1 MSYEYRKQ
9 FISFPDGPFFL
20 RHVVMMNYAGK
31 VYSVLRGIEVAVQS
45 EAQLEQALFITY
57 AVCMTLGMYWYTRFW
72 LREEDLEAY
81 YSEKDHAL
89 TDMASAMYITLGAAI
104 YYALFAVFF
113 LVDYSVHTTPAAIS
127 LGLWNVWCCA
137 NLLLAA
143 RGINTSGGA
152 NNTISNG
159 SRPGGPGSG
168 RLSNSLRTQRKDF
181 SRGYRSIVQRSGAVV
196 PVDIA

>member
-1 MSYEYRKQ
+1 M
-9 FISFPDGPFFL
+9 
-20 RHVVMMNYAGK
+20 
-31 VYSVLRGIEVAVQS
+31 AVQS

-89 TDMASAMYITLGAAI
+89 TDMAPSMYITLGAAI
-104 YYALFAVFF
+104 YYALFAVLF
-113 LVDYSVHTTPAAIS
+113 LVDYSVHTTPVAIS

-137 NLLLAA
+137 NLVLAS

-152 NNTISNG
+152 STSNG
-159 SRPGGPGSG
+159 SGPT
-168 RLSNSLRTQRKDF
+168 NSLRTQRKDF

-196 PVDIA
+196 PVDIV

>member
-1 MSYEYRKQ
+1 MSYMYRKQ

-104 YYALFAVFF
+104 YYALFAVLF

-152 NNTISNG
+152 STSNG
-159 SRPGGPGSG
+159 GGTGGLGSG

-196 PVDIA
+196 PVGLA

>member
-104 YYALFAVFF
+104 YYALFAVLF

-137 NLLLAA
+137 NLLLAS
-143 RGINTSGGA
+143 RGINTSDGA
-152 NNTISNG
+152 SNTTSNG

-181 SRGYRSIVQRSGAVV
+181 SRGYRSVVQRSGAVV
-196 PVDIA
+196 PVGIA

>member
-1 MSYEYRKQ
+1 MSYVYRKQ

-45 EAQLEQALFITY
+45 DAQLEQALFITY

-72 LREEDLEAY
+72 LREEDLKAY
-81 YSEKDHAL
+81 YSEEDHAL
-89 TDMASAMYITLGAAI
+89 TDMASSMYITLGAAI
-104 YYALFAVFF
+104 YYALFAVLF

-143 RGINTSGGA
+143 QGINTSEGA
-152 NNTISNG
+152 SNTTSNG
-159 SRPGGPGSG
+159 DRFT
-168 RLSNSLRTQRKDF
+168 NSLRAQRKDF

-196 PVDIA
+196 PVDLA

>member
-1 MSYEYRKQ
+1 MSYVYRKQ

-45 EAQLEQALFITY
+45 DAQLEQALFITY

-72 LREEDLEAY
+72 LREEDLKAY
-81 YSEKDHAL
+81 YSEEDHAL
-89 TDMASAMYITLGAAI
+89 TDMASSMYITLGAAI

-143 RGINTSGGA
+143 RGINTSQGA
-152 NNTISNG
+152 SNG
-159 SRPGGPGSG
+159 SGPGPSG
-168 RLSNSLRTQRKDF
+168 FTNSLRTQRKDF

-196 PVDIA
+196 PVDLA